1 MRIVHLLNELC
12 DTGNGIVNVA
22 VDLACAQASAGHEVM
37 VVSGGG
43 AFVSL
48 VEGFGARHH
57 TVRFERTPV
66 ALLRAWRAVA
76 ALLTEFGPDI
86 VHSHTLTPA
95 VLSYAVRWR
104 DIVARRSVT
113 ARLVTTVHNEYQRG
127 AALMG
132 LADATVGVSR
142 AVSTAMARRGIPVSR
157 NRTVHNGTIGTPRRR
172 SAADVAPID
181 LGPRSVVVLGAVSER
196 KGADVVV
203 AAFATLADEYDD
215 LSLWFVGNPD
225 WADLVAHARTLPCAG
240 RIHFV
245 GLEAEPA
252 KYLNAATVM
261 VLASRRDPFPLVLS
275 EARECGVP
283 IIASDVDG
291 IPEALD
297 GGEAGLLFPVGDSAA
312 LAECVRRVVDSDDV
326 RRDLAA
332 RAAFGADRLSVQR
345 MTADYVDVYLEQ
357 LALRC

>member
-1 MRIVHLLNELC
+1 MRVVHLLNELC

-22 VDLACAQASAGHEVM
+22 VDLACAQAAVGHDVTI
-37 VVSGGG
+37 VSGGG
-43 AFVSL
+43 AFVPL
-48 VEGFGARHH
+48 VEGLGVQHH
-57 TVRFERTPV
+57 TVKFERTPAV
-66 ALLRAWRAVA
+66 LLRAWRTLA
-76 ALLTEFGPDI
+76 ALFADLEPDI

-104 DIVARRSVT
+104 GTVVRRSTT

-127 AALMG
+127 VALMG

-142 AVSTAMARRGIPVSR
+142 AVSTAMARRGIPLSR

-172 SAADVAPID
+172 SAAEVAPID
-181 LGPRSVVVLGAVSER
+181 LGPRSLVALGAVSER

-203 AAFATLADEYDD
+203 AAFASLADEFDD

-225 WADLVAHARTLPCAG
+225 WADLIAQARTLPCAR

-275 EARECGVP
+275 EAREAGVP

-291 IPEALD
+291 VPEALD

-312 LAECVRRVVDSDDV
+312 LADCVRRVLDSDDL

-332 RAAFGADRLSVQR
+332 RAAGGAERFSVER
-345 MTADYVDVYLEQ
+345 MSADYADVYLEQ